1 VVITGDQPGTA
12 RAIAEQVGVAQ
23 PDSPVLT
30 SAELPADE
38 TALGEMVD
46 VDGVVIA
53 RATPEDKLRI
63 VLGPAAHRWDEATRS
78 ATALAGGLNAST
90 GMRIFAYASDLS
102 GPTVE
107 QTLNQ
112 LLSEMDGFDQS
123 SGIVVLAATNRPEA
137 LDPALLRP
145 GRFDRQVT
153 VPLSNQSERAAIL
166 AVHAEGKHLGGD
178 AQRAAATDTG
188 VMPSL
193 RSHTL
198 SSRRRRYS
206 ARAGRRGPPAEGMFS
221 PGGGEAHGATQ
232 LAPTQRR

>member
-1 VVITGDQPGTA
+1 MQARHAVEFHGRVMLVPGPGSGWAECAIHRLAPTCAPCGCRVIGHGVEA
-12 RAIAEQVGVAQ
+12 GEAIYCC
-23 PDSPVLT
+23 
-30 SAELPADE
+30 
-38 TALGEMVD
+38 
-46 VDGVVIA
+46 
-53 RATPEDKLRI
+53 
-63 VLGPAAHRWDEATRS
+63 
-78 ATALAGGLNAST
+78 ATAAGGLHAST
-90 GMRIFAYASDLS
+90 GMRIFVCASDLS

-112 LLSEMDGFDQS
+112 LLSEMDRFDQS
-123 SGIVVLAATNRPEA
+123 SGIVVLAATNRPDA

-153 VPLSNQSERAAIL
+153 VPLPNPSERAAIL

-178 AQRAAATDTG
+178 AQRAAAADTG
-188 VMPSL
+188 VRPSL